1 MCDYSL
7 CGLPTRLAV
16 EGEELVVHRFRSGSM
31 GLASPADLRPAD
43 RSRTLASGR
52 GFWRNIKSLLF
63 EDTWASPYLAAVCVP
78 PGAQLIVKNVPED
91 LQRRWS
97 IEEEENVF
105 FVQISADVYNY
116 RDAIRFANGFEVLL
130 QGLPAGIR
138 VYVLSLGNTSADSE
152 KDFAVPSR
160 YV

>member
-1 MCDYSL
+1 MD
-7 CGLPTRLAV
+7 
-16 EGEELVVHRFRSGSM
+16 
-31 GLASPADLRPAD
+31 
-43 RSRTLASGR
+43 
-52 GFWRNIKSLLF
+52 
-63 EDTWASPYLAAVCVP
+63 
-78 PGAQLIVKNVPED
+78 
-91 LQRRWS
+91 

-105 FVQISADVYNY
+105 FVQISADVYND

>member
-63 EDTWASPYLAAVCVP
+63 EDTS
-78 PGAQLIVKNVPED
+78 G
-91 LQRRWS
+91 
-97 IEEEENVF
+97 
-105 FVQISADVYNY
+105 
-116 RDAIRFANGFEVLL
+116 FAPIWPQFACR
-130 QGLPAGIR
+130 PA
-138 VYVLSLGNTSADSE
+138 
-152 KDFAVPSR
+152 PS
-160 YV
+160 